1 MSDVRHPMSGGTA
14 DAVVFLLVDA
24 LRHDYV
30 GRTRFLAATAAR
42 SLTGQLEEPFGFC
55 PRGAY
60 FGGLT
65 MAEQGYTNLFRF
77 DPARSPFA
85 WTRELAGGDDG
96 DAALRAALRPG
107 IVSRAKAVVPPFA
120 AMYLDPLDIPLPWL
134 GYFDVCEREGPA
146 SATVGYRSLFHQLD
160 ARGEPWLDLSWP
172 YLGWTG
178 PLTSGRVAGMA
189 LDTLRPAH
197 RFAFVHLPELDMV
210 GHAYG
215 PGSRELQAALEDT
228 DRLCELVC
236 ARVAELYRDPVIVI
250 AGDHGMLPV
259 TRRVDV
265 AGALAATGLRFGAEI
280 AYFIDSTMVRLW
292 ALTSAALPRA
302 LEALGACGGGRVL
315 DAGDWARYGLT
326 GIDDRNG
333 HAVFLA
339 DPGVLFSPN
348 FFDWAGTGAVRGM
361 HGYAP
366 DVDDNRAALL
376 IYRPHAP
383 AAGECGVL
391 AARDLHPMFQSWLGL
406 DQSERAV
413 TGPPAATTVD
423 GTTPSPAPGHWSS
436 NGTAA
441 SDAVV
446 DAHLAAIVEAVRHR
460 APDCAAIV
468 LAGGF
473 GRGEGTVVTGPA
485 SGRPQP
491 VNDYD
496 IVVVGARAGALDGLD
511 DELGTALGIDFVD
524 LWARPDLTP
533 ATPISQFDFDLRY
546 GARLLWGDPLVLDKL
561 PRHAPADLH
570 VDEGIFQIGSRAGGL
585 LLGLVAG
592 PDGPGAAD
600 PAGFRD
606 RQRGKFLMALADAW
620 LMAHADYH
628 ASYQVRRRRFAALS
642 TGLLPAAVREAVD
655 GAFAAKLTGAAL
667 APVPDAVAQCGEAL
681 RHLEAALG
689 WDGDAAV
696 VGDALTRTVA
706 RRVRAGHDWLAAAAA
721 RGLVGRP
728 LPAAA
733 PTAPAT
739 AIYRALLECVRA
751 WADAEPRRRERIAA
765 ALAPE
770 FTAAT
775 TPSADSSAAVARTWL
790 TFFHP

>member
-1 MSDVRHPMSGGTA
+1 
-14 DAVVFLLVDA
+14 
-24 LRHDYV
+24 
-30 GRTRFLAATAAR
+30 
-42 SLTGQLEEPFGFC
+42 
-55 PRGAY
+55 
-60 FGGLT
+60 

-77 DPARSPFA
+77 DPPNSPFA
-85 WTRELAGGDDG
+85 WTRELTGGDDA

-134 GYFDVCEREGPA
+134 GYFDVCERQGPA
-146 SATVGYRSLFHQLD
+146 STTVGYHSLFHQLD

-189 LDTLRPAH
+189 LDALRPTQ
-197 RFAFVHLPELDMV
+197 RLAFIHLPELDMV

-228 DRLCELVC
+228 DRLCELLC
-236 ARVAELYRDPVIVI
+236 ARVAELYRNPVVVI

-259 TRRVDV
+259 VRRVDV
-265 AGALAATGLRFGAEI
+265 ASALAATGLRFGADI

-292 ALTSAALPRA
+292 GLSPAALPIAAAA
-302 LEALGACGGGRVL
+302 LDACGGGRLL
-315 DAGDWARYGLT
+315 DAADWARYGLT
-326 GIDDRNG
+326 GIDPRSG
-333 HAVFLA
+333 HAIFLA

-348 FFDWAGTGAVRGM
+348 FFDWTGSATIRGM

-366 DVDDNRAALL
+366 EVDDNRGALL

-383 AAGECGVL
+383 TSGECGVV

-406 DQSERAV
+406 DQTPPTAPPGGGAAAV
-413 TGPPAATTVD
+413 KNGAGAPLTACEGE
-423 GTTPSPAPGHWSS
+423 PSRAPGRWSV

-446 DAHLAAIVEAVRHR
+446 AAHLAVIVEAVRQR
-460 APDCAAIV
+460 APETAAIV

-511 DELGTALGIDFVD
+511 SELRTRFGLDFVD
-524 LWARPDLTP
+524 LWARADLQP
-533 ATPISQFDFDLRY
+533 ATPLSQFDFDLRY
-546 GARLLWGDPLVLDKL
+546 GATLLWGDPLALDTL

-570 VDEGIFQIGSRAGGL
+570 VDEGIFQIGTRAGGL
-585 LLGLVAG
+585 LLGLTAESDG
-592 PDGPGAAD
+592 PGGQSDGPGAAD
-600 PAGFRD
+600 PDGFRD
-606 RQRGKFLMALADAW
+606 RQRGKFLLALADAW

-628 ASYQVRRRRFAALS
+628 ASYQVRRRRFAALA
-642 TGLLPAAVREAVD
+642 TALPAAVRTAID
-655 GAFAAKLTGAAL
+655 GAFAAKLTGVAL
-667 APVPDAVAQCGEAL
+667 APVPDAVADCGEAL
-681 RHLEAALG
+681 QQFEAALG
-689 WDGDAAV
+689 WERDPAV
-696 VGDALTRTVA
+696 VRDALTRTVA
-706 RRVRAGHDWLAAAAA
+706 RRVRAGHEWLAAAAA
-721 RGLVGRP
+721 RGLIGRP
-728 LPAAA
+728 SLLAA
-733 PTAPAT
+733 PTAPAA
-739 AIYRALLECVRA
+739 AIYRGLLESVRA
-751 WADAEPRRRERIAA
+751 WQDPEPQRRDRVAA

-770 FTAAT
+770 FSISPA
-775 TPSADSSAAVARTWL
+775 PSADVAAALARTWL